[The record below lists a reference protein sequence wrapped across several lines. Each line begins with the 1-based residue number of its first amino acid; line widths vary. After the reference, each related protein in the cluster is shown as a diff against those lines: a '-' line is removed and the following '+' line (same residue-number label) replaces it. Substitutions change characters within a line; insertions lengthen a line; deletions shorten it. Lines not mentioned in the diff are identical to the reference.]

1 MTDKYLLIRNALRT
15 PDGTVLQSR
24 HRHDYVTHTDANGK
38 TYMLD
43 GGLAYVRCSAN
54 GDEEHLIVTLEDTH
68 EVIREACDWGTYG
81 INGDQPLAYIKL
93 CDMTT
98 DHIEAVLKNV
108 PSINAGI
115 KIAFETELEFR
126 SNMSEFNV

>member
-1 MTDKYLLIRNALRT
+1 
-15 PDGTVLQSR
+15 
-24 HRHDYVTHTDANGK
+24 
-38 TYMLD
+38 
-43 GGLAYVRCSAN
+43 
-54 GDEEHLIVTLEDTH
+54 
-68 EVIREACDWGTYG
+68 
-81 INGDQPLAYIKL
+81 
-93 CDMTT
+93 MTT

>member
-1 MTDKYLLIRNALRT
+1 MTDKYLLIRNAFRT
-15 PDGTVLQSR
+15 PDGTILQSR

-54 GDEEHLIVTLEDTH
+54 GDEEMLVVTLAEPH
-68 EVIREACDWGTYG
+68 EEVREVCDWGTYG
-81 INGDQPLAYIKL
+81 INGDQPLAYITL

-108 PSINAGI
+108 PHIYPAI
-115 KIAFETELEFR
+115 KTAFETELEFR

>member
-1 MTDKYLLIRNALRT
+1 MTDKYLLIRNAFRT
-15 PDGTVLQSR
+15 PDGTILQSR

-68 EVIREACDWGTYG
+68 EEVREACEWGTYG
-81 INGDQPLAYIKL
+81 INGDQPLSYIKL
-93 CDMTT
+93 CDMDT
-98 DHIEAVLKNV
+98 DHIKAVLKV
-108 PSINAGI
+108 GGRINAGI
-115 KIAFETELEFR
+115 KIAMEQELEYR
-126 SNMSEFNV
+126 V